1 MESLIASG
9 QLPAL
14 LGILVAI
21 FGIMM
26 PVAILLVVFHFRHQR
41 WVEVMATVRHLAEK
55 GLPVPADL
63 LRPGEGEQRRNDPRS
78 MLITAATMVGAG
90 LGLMIFFTAFGLR
103 TFWGIGALVGLIGVA
118 QLIALWVLRRMP
130 DGSAGAGPV

>member
-21 FGIMM
+21 FGIML
-26 PVAILLVVFHFRHQR
+26 PIVIVIVVFHFRHQR
-41 WVEVMATVRHLAEK
+41 WVETMATVRHLGEK
-55 GLPVPADL
+55 GMPVPAQL
-63 LRPGEGEQRRNDPRS
+63 LGPDDGERRRHDPRA
-78 MLITAATMVGAG
+78 MLVTAMTMVGAG
-90 LGLMIFFTAFGLR
+90 LGLMIFFYAFGLH

-118 QLIALWVLRRMP
+118 QLIALRIAQKMP
-130 DGSAGAGPV
+130 DSSAGVGPV